1 MDTLPNNG
9 FTNEMQVEEKPDTSL
24 QFFTAASMIGGKV
37 YDKTGAGMGDIKDIM
52 MNVNTGKIHYYVIES
67 GGFLGIGAKYFA
79 IPFDFITVDP
89 DKKRFIFSQSKEILA
104 NAPGFNHW
112 HWPDTNFHLIKDT
125 STT

>member
-9 FTNEMQVEEKPDTSL
+9 FANEMHVEEHPDTEQ
-24 QFFTAASMIGGKV
+24 QFFTAASMAGNKV
-37 YDKTGAGMGDIKDIM
+37 YDKTGAVMGDIKDIM
-52 MNVNTGKIHYYVIES
+52 MNVNTGKIQYYVLES

-79 IPFDFITVDP
+79 IPFDFITVDTGN
-89 DKKRFIFSQSKEILA
+89 KRFIFSQSKDILA